1 MHFSIPLTNYLLLA
15 SSWGGLA
22 QEQESIK
29 RLRKTDTISDR
40 VATYLRADSGTAR
53 KLELLDSDGTEGELW
68 NMYVVEQIASLSTA
82 PSPSPP
88 TTEPPRRCEDV
99 DCTNLEERCDPLDGV
114 CKLLDSIVP
123 CIAII
128 DESDNFPDSHF
139 DAQWTTFRADYP
151 DRPFCL
157 LRPIRDNSLDR
168 LYLPPPFLN
177 DTRVTYAEV
186 SRDDLGTNSLIQ
198 PVPTDWFSICGF
210 SIYNGT
216 TVEFIGMFL
225 DTSGS
230 MTESTVS
237 ESLALFEENAAD
249 AGLTIEQ
256 VFNTREDWITPFLT
270 TLVPSS

>member
-1 MHFSIPLTNYLLLA
+1 MHFSIPLTHFLLLA
-15 SSWGGLA
+15 SSSGGLA
-22 QEQESIK
+22 QEQEYIK
-29 RLRKTDTISDR
+29 RLRKTDTIPNKGP
-40 VATYLRADSGTAR
+40 TYLRADAGAPR
-53 KLELLDSDGTEGELW
+53 KLELLDSDGADGELW
-68 NMYVVEQIASLSTA
+68 NMYVVEQLSSLPTA

-88 TTEPPRRCEDV
+88 PTEAPRRCEDV
-99 DCTNLEERCDPLDGV
+99 DCTNPEERCDPLDGV

-139 DAQWTTFRADYP
+139 DTQWATFRTDYP

-157 LRPIRDNSLDR
+157 LRPTSSSTFDR
-168 LYLPPPFLN
+168 LYLPPAFLN
-177 DTRVTYAEV
+177 DTRVTFAEV
-186 SRDDLGTNSLIQ
+186 SRDDLGANSPIQ

-210 SIYNGT
+210 GIYNGT

-230 MTESTVS
+230 MDQRTVS
-237 ESLALFEENAAD
+237 GSLALFEQNVAI
-249 AGLTIEQ
+249 AGLTIEP

-270 TLVPSS
+270 TLVPSN